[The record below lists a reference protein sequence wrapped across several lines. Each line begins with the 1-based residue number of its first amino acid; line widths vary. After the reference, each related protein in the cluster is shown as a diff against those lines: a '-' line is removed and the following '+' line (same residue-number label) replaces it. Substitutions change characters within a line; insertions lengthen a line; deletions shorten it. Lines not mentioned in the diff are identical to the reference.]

1 MNIEKQIQKIISG
14 TAQVTPLE
22 ELEKKLKSGNNK

>member
-1 MNIEKQIQKIISG
+1 MNTEKQIQKIISG

-22 ELEKKLKSGNNK
+22 ELEKKLKNEQ